1 MFCSNEWLLQAFH
14 LPPVLSFPVFP
25 QPCLTSQGSSSLDY
39 PVNTFHNLCVRFLY
53 RVSFLLDFTHFDS
66 LLPQGYYI
74 FFFSSRTV
82 SIKCVHACEVA
93 SVVSDSF
100 ATQRPKPAR
109 LLCLWTPSSKSM
121 KSVLSWIV
129 FSEKRG
135 LCLIL
140 PYSPPAPIMVLVPQ
154 QAFSKFSLWIQVYLI
169 KTSAGSC
176 IGCVKCPTLGGC
188 YLKATLQCCSLLQ
201 DASTFLLSATGYSH
215 FCL

>member
-1 MFCSNEWLLQAFH
+1 MNDSCRLSICLLCWAFQ
-14 LPPVLSFPVFP
+14 SFR
-25 QPCLTSQGSSSLDY
+25 
-39 PVNTFHNLCVRFLY
+39 NLA
-53 RVSFLLDFTHFDS
+53 
-66 LLPQGYYI
+66 LLPKEALLLTILWTHSTTFVFVSSTESPFYWI
-74 FFFSSRTV
+74 LPILTPSCPKAITFFFFFSSRTV

-121 KSVLSWIV
+121 KYVLSWIV